1 MKERDM
7 EIKIKNSQDQVK
19 SFEEKAKEQNMTLE
33 MKNRNI
39 VDQRTHLEDLNQKL
53 NSHLKVENET
63 QIQLNELIKNNSNF
77 KQDIQLMKVNET
89 ILQRQINQSK
99 EITDSLKKEVDQK
112 QQ

>member
-33 MKNRNI
+33 MKNKNI
-39 VDQRTHLEDLNQKL
+39 LDQRTHLEDLNQKL

-77 KQDIQLMKVNET
+77 K
-89 ILQRQINQSK
+89 
-99 EITDSLKKEVDQK
+99 
-112 QQ
+112 